1 VVIRT
6 LELRPHLEMTARALL
21 IDSGG
26 DAHYQSVPAA
36 IVDFVAGCARDSI
49 FGVAAL

>member
-1 VVIRT
+1 MIRA
-6 LELRPHLEMTARALL
+6 LELRPNLEMTGRALL
-21 IDSGG
+21 VDARGG
-26 DAHYQSVPAA
+26 AHHQSVPAA